1 MVNFRVISEY
11 SGHPDFDGTAQKI
24 ASGPLYELSRV
35 QSLSSTGDGVV
46 LWTRKCN
53 QDVMALGWNVDDV
66 ADLIRDLKTANFR
79 DSEWCENGKNYWA
92 ACDSYSIVRS
102 EWVPHANRYYSYEYF
117 LKFAI
122 SVAGSVVLTVSCHL
136 S

>member
-11 SGHPDFDGTAQKI
+11 SGPPNFDGTAQKI

-35 QSLSSTGDGVV
+35 QSLSSTGEGVV
-46 LWTRKCN
+46 FWTRKCN
-53 QDVMALGWNVDDV
+53 QDVMSLGWDADDV
-66 ADLIRDLKTANFR
+66 AGLIRDLKPANFR
-79 DSEWCENGKNYWA
+79 DSEWCENGKNLWA
-92 ACDSYSIVRS
+92 ACDSYSIVRD
-102 EWVPHANRYYSYEYF
+102 EWIQHANRHYSYEYF

-122 SVAGSVVLTVSCHL
+122 SVSGTVVLTVSCHL